1 MMPRYRL
8 ALAGL
13 LLAGSGLFGL
23 FPVSATVQ
31 EGTEATPANNPALP
45 AGSAFTVRDTRSI
58 TLFEKLSIVTRR
70 ALAPLMPPD
79 VIPLQA
85 YEIERACGDQ
95 LLHQSSLWGPRY
107 GPAAVISAH
116 DAEAQE
122 AEAWY
127 FPTPYE
133 AISAARL
140 IGWCDA
146 ERRDV
151 EQPDAGQRWY
161 FATTYP
167 IDDDAAENFGEPER
181 QFMSMEAE
189 LVTGYV
195 RELEHPGSDAAL
207 AQETAV
213 WESMRGSS
221 NLANF
226 EEYLVWRPNGTFAPL
241 ARSRLEALRTEERMF
256 WESIRDS
263 SAPADFEEYLAWRP
277 NGTFAPLA
285 RSRLEA
291 FRTEGAA
298 TPDDGDQV
306 GPRQ

>member
-1 MMPRYRL
+1 MPRYRL

-13 LLAGSGLFGL
+13 LLAGSGLF
-23 FPVSATVQ
+23 PVSATVQ
-31 EGTEATPANNPALP
+31 ERAEATPEGAEATPANSPALP
-45 AGSAFTVRDTRSI
+45 ASSAFTVRDTRFI

-70 ALAPLMPPD
+70 ALAPLTPPD

-85 YEIERACGDQ
+85 YEIERACDDQ
-95 LLHQSSLWGPRY
+95 LLHQFSLWGPRY
-107 GPAAVISAH
+107 GPAAVVVSAN

-146 ERRDV
+146 ERRD
-151 EQPDAGQRWY
+151 AMQRWY

-167 IDDDAAENFGEPER
+167 IDDDAVKDFGDPER
-181 QFMSMEAE
+181 QFMSMDAE
-189 LVTGYV
+189 LVAEYI
-195 RELEHPGSDAAL
+195 RELEHPESDAAL

-213 WESMRGSS
+213 WESVRGSS
-221 NLANF
+221 DWANF

-241 ARSRLEALRTEERMF
+241 ARSRLEALRSGERVF

-263 SAPADFEEYLAWRP
+263 SDPADFEEYLAWRP

-285 RSRLEA
+285 KSRLEA
-291 FRTEGAA
+291 LRPEGAA
-298 TPDDGDQV
+298 TPDDGGQV
-306 GPRQ
+306 GSRQ